1 MKKDKDENIQ
11 PTPTSKIDLYYK
23 DIFKRYTPEELSF
36 HKKDRF
42 LKSPLELIYA
52 MNYDLMFAL
61 EEWQLY
67 CEGKGERP
75 EDSLSSVFTPARTGD
90 NTAKRQL
97 GKICHE
103 LAKFK
108 HGSVERIP
116 IFAFACRST
125 LELIAQLKEFCCT
138 EYIKEAE
145 VVFRQFIDEVV
156 YRGKPL
162 FTQEEFRHFLIEK
175 TNRFIE
181 LCAKNA
187 PELDAEIQRR
197 LKAREKAPLQVEVK
211 GTPEVK
217 LDKKTKQ
224 KVDDIYTAA
233 VKGEEVEDGRK
244 MGHIRRKMVAE
255 CADLK
260 MQKNISCR
268 KAASEI
274 IKKYAGK
281 SGAYSTK
288 EAKALEKAITRECG
302 MRHK

>member
-11 PTPTSKIDLYYK
+11 PTPTSKLDLYYK

-217 LDKKTKQ
+217 LDKKTKGEL
-224 KVDDIYTAA
+224 KDIYNASVHGKPPTDKRKMGNVRKQMAEYGADIKGKKDISYLDAA
-233 VKGEEVEDGRK
+233 IETIKKFQNCKGGYAKGEER
-244 MGHIRRKMVAE
+244 
-255 CADLK
+255 
-260 MQKNISCR
+260 
-268 KAASEI
+268 
-274 IKKYAGK
+274 
-281 SGAYSTK
+281 
-288 EAKALEKAITRECG
+288 ALEKAIERQFKL
-302 MRHK
+302 RK